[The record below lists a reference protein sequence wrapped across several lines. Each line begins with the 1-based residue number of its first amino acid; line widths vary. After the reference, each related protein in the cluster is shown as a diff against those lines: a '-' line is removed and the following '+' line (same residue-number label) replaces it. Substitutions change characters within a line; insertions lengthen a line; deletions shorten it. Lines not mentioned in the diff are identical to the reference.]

1 MPQSIS
7 EQELSAIV
15 AKEIAASLAYDRTEL
30 AEKRR
35 RAIEYMRGEMSDWPA
50 EKGRSSVVSRD
61 TSDVVSW
68 ILPGIIRLFTASG
81 QMAVAEPVEPGDE
94 RWATSAT
101 DGINHA
107 FWKDNDGYRLLYD
120 TTWNSLLHGNGVIKH
135 WWDDRPKTAIS
146 FHTGLTDEQLT
157 ALLTPETVEVGGE
170 GADTIELLA
179 STTRLEKIVE
189 PDPQTGAPREAV
201 LALHDVKVRRTTR
214 RGQVRLACVA
224 PEDFLINAEA
234 TAIRG
239 ARLVGQKEPK
249 TRSDLVEMGF
259 DRDRIERLARDTDDD
274 ATEMARQEFGR
285 FEALTDSAATTA
297 LETVTLYEL
306 YLKLD
311 VDGDGIAETCQVFYA
326 GQGGEGTVLEWSV
339 WEDEEVFSD
348 IPCEPVPHRW
358 DANAVFDKTKDIQE
372 IKTVLSR
379 QALDNLYAS
388 NNPQRFVTGRVL
400 NPDELANPSFGGT
413 VFAETGA
420 SCLPLSIPFFA
431 NHAFEGI
438 AYFDQVIE
446 KRTGVSKTTMALDPE
461 ALQNQTATAA
471 QLSHDAAYSQTELI
485 ARNQAELG
493 WKQVFRA
500 VLKLMVRHQDRARTI
515 RLGER
520 WVEIDPRHWN
530 ADMDITINTGLGTG
544 SRDRDMAMLGR
555 VKSDQVT
562 LAAAFRE
569 AGMIDHAVG
578 MIPMIIATM
587 KKSAEAAGLR
597 TSEMFYPDVGR
608 EEVAKA
614 LAQIS
619 EAQAGGGVDPGAK
632 AAAEKA
638 ALDFRI
644 ESARADNEM
653 RLKREKLA
661 GELQLKREDF
671 LAEMALKDRQIAAEI
686 ALKERL
692 AVREME
698 MRAYGLGGGAPDVH
712 VGGEPG

>member
-1 MPQSIS
+1 MPRSIS

-68 ILPGIIRLFTASG
+68 ILPAVIRLFTASG

-94 RWATSAT
+94 RWAQSAT

-120 TTWNSLLHGNGVIKH
+120 ATYDSLLHGNGVIKH
-135 WWDDRPKTAIS
+135 WWDDRPKSSIS
-146 FHTGLTDEQLT
+146 FHTGLTDEQLA
-157 ALLTPETVEVGGE
+157 ALLTPETETIGGE
-170 GADTIELLA
+170 GVDAIELLA
-179 STTRLEKIVE
+179 STTRLEKTVE
-189 PDPQTGAPREAV
+189 PDPATGAPREAIV
-201 LALHDVKVRRTTR
+201 PLHDVKIRRTTR
-214 RGQVRLACVA
+214 RGQVRLAAIA

-234 TAIRG
+234 TSIKG

-259 DRDRIERLARDTDDD
+259 ARDKVERLARDTDDD
-274 ATEMARQEFGR
+274 ATELARQEFGR

-339 WEDEEVFSD
+339 WEDEDVFSD

-358 DANAVFDKTKDIQE
+358 DANAVFDKTRDIQE

-413 VFAETGA
+413 VFAEAGA

-493 WKQVFRA
+493 WKNVFRS

-520 WVEIDPRHWN
+520 WIEIDPRHWN
-530 ADMDITINTGLGTG
+530 ADMDITIDTGLGTG
-544 SRDRDMAMLGR
+544 SRDRDMAMLGA
-555 VKSDQVT
+555 VKSDQAA

-569 AGMIDHAVG
+569 AGMIDRAVG
-578 MIPMIIATM
+578 MIPMIVGTM

-597 TSEMFYPDVGR
+597 TAELFYPDVGR

-614 LAQIS
+614 VMQIAQAQ
-619 EAQAGGGVDPGAK
+619 AQAGAPMIK
-632 AAAEKA
+632 AMTEKA

-644 ESARADNEM
+644 ESAKADNEM

-661 GELQLKREDF
+661 GELQLRREEF

-686 ALKERL
+686 AMKERL
-692 AVREME
+692 ALREME
-698 MRAYGLGGGAPDVH
+698 MRAYGFAGGAPDVH